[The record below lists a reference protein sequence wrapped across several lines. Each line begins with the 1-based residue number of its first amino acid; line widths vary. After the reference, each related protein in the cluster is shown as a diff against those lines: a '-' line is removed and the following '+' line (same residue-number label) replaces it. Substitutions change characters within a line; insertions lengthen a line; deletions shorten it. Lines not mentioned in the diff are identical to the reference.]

1 MTEKDNKESIEKVYL
16 VEDNTNIPR
25 AVAICESIDSVKKF
39 ITDQFYKQLNLDP
52 SRVNYINFK
61 YRIIPTPLLK

>member
-39 ITDQFYKQLNLDP
+39 ITNQFYKQLNLDP
-52 SRVNYINFK
+52 SRVNNINFN